1 MQLLASR
8 TYPFIDSESLEE
20 HQARDLLFRIDG
32 GAFVLHLSSSHTPNH
47 GDRLVW
53 LNCRS
58 ALIWINRTTEDFG
71 TEWES

>member
-20 HQARDLLFRIDG
+20 NQARDSLFRTDR
-32 GAFVLHLSSSHTPNH
+32 GAFVLHLSSSRTPND

-53 LNCRS
+53 LSCRS
-58 ALIWINRTTEDFG
+58 ALIWINNTTEDFG
-71 TEWES
+71 TEWE